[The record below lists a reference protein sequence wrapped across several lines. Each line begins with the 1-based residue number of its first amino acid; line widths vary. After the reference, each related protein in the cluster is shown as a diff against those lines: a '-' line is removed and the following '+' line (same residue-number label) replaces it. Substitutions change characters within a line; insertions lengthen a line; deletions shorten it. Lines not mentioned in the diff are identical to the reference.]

1 MPQETNLNVAPYFD
15 DFDPQSNYYKV
26 LFKPGF
32 PVQARELTGL
42 QSILQNQIES
52 FGNNIFKE
60 GAKVIPGDLTYI
72 QNFYGVQIE
81 TEFLG
86 IPVGIYLDQLIG
98 TTITGA
104 TSGIT
109 AKVVS
114 YITDEESERGV
125 YTLYLNYENSPTS
138 DEGIISF
145 LDNEVLL
152 TGKNITYAS
161 TFISSGEG
169 FATTIP
175 SNSAIIGSSFNIS
188 QGVYY
193 LRGYFVN
200 VDEQTLILDQ
210 YSNTPSYRVGLD
222 VVEEIIS
229 SDDDPSLN
237 DNARGFNNFTAPGAD
252 RLKISTTLSKKPLGS
267 FDESNFVQ
275 LSEVKDGILRLIN
288 KNTEF
293 NFLGDEF
300 ARRTFDESGNYYVKE
315 FVTSVKNSLNDNEG
329 NRGIYNSNQ
338 TTQSGNVPSD
348 DIGIYKISPGKA
360 YVKGYEVE
368 TIATSL
374 IDFQKPRST
383 RSVEDQAVNF
393 GFGPTLNLNRVSGS
407 AQIGVNT
414 TLTLSLRDQRI
425 GSDSLSSAGKEIGI
439 ARVYD
444 FALESGSYDT
454 NFPNLNVWDLSL
466 FDVQTYTDITL
477 NEPVTLNTSTFIKGE
492 SSGAKGYLKSN
503 VSAGTAITAYNVEG
517 EFFKGERIIFNGVL
531 DDARFIVSDKN
542 YKLSDVKSV
551 FTNVGSSKTFT
562 GDTIQSKVRSFG
574 SANVSAEDSGSSLIS
589 IPVDPGFSFIGIVST
604 GNLVRYSRPD
614 LDTASFARVTG
625 VGRTNIT
632 VQAVTTV
639 SGICDGTLPSSSET
653 VSNLEL
659 LSTKGSSSF
668 DSGNSSSNNAIF
680 SELPKQNISSV
691 DLLGSELVIRKQ
703 FNTSITNNSTP
714 IINAGSN
721 EVFLPFDE
729 ERYTLIRSDG
739 STEVLT
745 DDRFDF
751 TNGSQSLQIN
761 GLGSND
767 TDTQL
772 ITTIRKT
779 NVTSKTKLRNIS
791 KDLIINKSSNSASGI
806 GTTTLNDGLN
816 YGNFPFGT
824 RVQDEIISL
833 NTVDVY
839 KIYGIFESENNED
852 PTSPFMKLLQ
862 LDGISGTTNDLIIG
876 ETLVGQTSGAKAV
889 YLRKLDDTSIYFT
902 YLNQSTFKNGE
913 VINFKES
920 SVNCIS
926 SEVKLGSKEITTDFK
941 FFNGQKNTFYDYSR
955 LIRRG
960 EAQIPARKLRV
971 YYASSTYDSG
981 DTGDI
986 TTVNSYIGYDYGKEI
1001 PLTGNV
1007 RNSDIIDARP
1017 RLSDYSVV
1025 EGAKSPFEFD
1035 GRVFADG
1042 ANGNLQSSKNV
1053 IASDE
1058 SLTVNYEYY
1067 LPRADRIYI
1076 DREGSL
1082 GVSYGTPDDQPRL
1095 PDSLSNVMN
1104 IANVYLPAYLY
1115 NVSDAEVKFIENKRY
1130 QMSDIAKLEQRI
1142 KNLEYYTSLN
1152 QLETNTLNL
1161 FVEDANGNNR
1171 FKSGIFVDNF
1181 TTLETQDTSIGIRNS
1196 VDTERGILR
1205 PSHYTTAINLELGTT
1220 AISGIGTTSNTNQDS
1235 NFAEVVGV
1243 NVKKTDRILTLG
1255 YTDNVWL
1262 EQPYATRVENVTPF
1276 LVQFWQGNIELTPE
1290 VDIWIDVNEL
1300 EVNDV
1305 LLEGS
1310 FRGVAEALGA
1320 DITTRADGTRSG
1332 ISPVVWNSW
1341 ETVGVNV
1348 NTSLSNNQ
1356 STETNSTNRQTG
1368 SNTQSSNGL
1377 TVTTQTFQTETTTTT
1392 TNTINAT
1399 TSTSLAQNRTGQ
1411 QFFVNERIDTESLGN
1426 RVVKREIINFM
1437 RSRNIDVN
1445 GTGFK
1450 PFTRLYSFFDDVD
1463 VNNYVSPKLIEIE
1476 MLHGTFIVGET
1487 VRGRM
1492 NDGGSEII
1500 NSSTVPTIDFR
1511 VANTNHKYGPYNNPS
1526 DVYDTNPYDREIT
1539 IPPIY
1544 SESSTILNIDTFSL
1558 QSLELS
1564 QFSGWISTSMI
1575 LTGTSS
1581 GAEAKVTNVRLISDR
1596 VGTLQCS
1603 YFVPS
1608 PSNPANPTFETG
1620 RTNFRL
1626 TSSSTNSLVE
1636 GIVSS
1641 AGETIFY
1648 SQGDLDTTQESTLSL
1663 RNATVQTTDTSQTR
1677 TLSDSSTAS
1686 TVLVSSDINT
1696 DTTTTSEID
1705 LVLPPPPP
1713 PQVIVLPPP
1722 VIIAPPPVPPQDPPN
1737 GGGQTDPLAQTFIV
1751 DDPTG
1756 VFITKVDIFFQSK
1769 DANVPVLFEIRE
1781 TNLGTPTQKVL
1792 PFSFVSVNPD
1802 NVNTSLNG
1810 TVPTTINL
1818 KAPVYLN
1825 PGREYAIVL
1834 LSKSTEY
1841 KVWIS
1846 RLGEPD
1852 VTTLGQEAGQILVT
1866 EQPLLGSLFK
1876 SQNASVWTPSQ
1887 FEDLKFTLYA
1897 AVFESQGS
1905 VSFYNPDLPSDLSLI
1920 DPNGLT
1926 INSREIRVG
1935 LGTTV
1940 VDSGLIVGNT
1950 VKQLN
1955 GRAEGSLVAFAGSI
1969 TSDLT
1974 ITNAGVGYTPSSGGF
1989 TYTGIALTSIT
2000 GKGINATADLT
2011 IQDGVAVGATIR
2023 TGGSGYVVGD
2033 VLTPVSIGSVNL
2045 GSGIQLSVE
2054 TILGNNT
2061 LILDN
2066 VQGNFVVNNSLLP
2079 LYYENSSGITTELN
2093 KGVGGNVIPNVINVA
2108 EQGNYVR
2115 VFQRNHGLYSNIN
2128 RVTISGVRGDT
2139 VTTTLSQD
2147 YNFDSTT
2154 FIPTNDIPTH
2164 FDTFENIGVA
2174 GTNPGYV
2181 KIGDEIIEYTG
2192 IDGNALVG
2200 ITRGVDN
2207 TVIQNHAKDELIAKY
2222 ELNGVSLRRINTS
2235 HNLFDVNSSELP
2247 EPQIGLDYYYI
2258 KLQLDANGVDRT
2270 PGNPSGFTA
2279 LYFNE
2284 NKIAGGPS
2292 VRGTY
2297 NLPFNLITPKVTT
2310 ITPLGTNIIS
2320 QARTISAASVSGN
2333 QESYLDKGFKQTTLY
2348 DKNYFDGLRMIASP
2362 ENENIQLDAG
2372 TFPGKKSFSLNF
2384 TLLSSNSRI
2393 SPVIDLDNASVVFTM
2408 NRVNRPVT
2416 NYISNFRVNTTE
2428 DDPNRFVY
2436 VSKNVTL
2443 ENPATSLEVLL
2454 DGYISNFNDIRV
2466 FYALN
2471 QDVPVEETI
2480 FTAFPGYNNIDTNGS
2495 IIDISQNDGTS
2506 DKRVPTVDSYVP
2518 EPTSDQFREYKFTI
2532 DDVVTFKSFRVKIIA
2547 TSTDQSNAPQIRNL
2561 RVISFA

>member
-60 GAKVIPGDLTYI
+60 GTKVIPGDLTYI

-81 TEFLG
+81 PEFLG

-98 TTITGA
+98 TTITGE

-125 YTLYLNYENSPTS
+125 YTLYLNYENSPNS
-138 DEGIISF
+138 DEEIISF

-169 FATTIP
+169 FATTIS
-175 SNSAIIGSSFNIS
+175 SNAAIIGSSFNIS
-188 QGVYY
+188 RGIYY

-200 VDEQTLILDQ
+200 VNEQTLILDQ

-222 VVEEIIS
+222 VIEEIIS

-275 LSEVKDGILRLIN
+275 LSEVKEGVLRLIN

-315 FVTSVKNSLNDNEG
+315 FVTTVKNSLNDSEG

-348 DIGIYKISPGKA
+348 DLGIYKISPGKA

-374 IDFQKPRST
+374 IDFKKPRST
-383 RSVEDQAVNF
+383 RTLENQAVNF

-407 AQIGVNT
+407 ASIGVNT
-414 TLTLSLRDQRI
+414 TLTLSLRDERV
-425 GSDSLSSAGKEIGI
+425 GDDPFLSPGKEIGI

-454 NFPNLNVWDLSL
+454 TRPDLNVFDLSL
-466 FDVQTYTDITL
+466 FDVQTYSEITL

-492 SSGAKGYLKSN
+492 SSGAKGYLKTN
-503 VSAGTAITAYNVEG
+503 VSAATTITAYNVEG
-517 EFFKGERIIFNGVL
+517 DFFKGERILFNGVL
-531 DDARFIVSDKN
+531 DDARFIVDDRN

-551 FTNVGSSKTFT
+551 FSNVGNAKTFT
-562 GDTIQSKVRSFG
+562 GDTVQTVSRSFG
-574 SANVSAEDSGSSLIS
+574 SAGIKSENDSGTSLITL
-589 IPVDPGFSFIGIVST
+589 PTDPGFSFIGIAT
-604 GNLVRYSRPD
+604 IGNLVKYSRPNFE
-614 LDTASFARVTG
+614 TVSFGKISRVRRTKINI
-625 VGRTNIT
+625 VGL
-632 VQAVTTV
+632 TTV
-639 SGICDGTLPSSSET
+639 NGICDGQLPQSDEEIT
-653 VSNLEL
+653 NLQFL
-659 LSTKGSSSF
+659 TTKGASSL
-668 DSGNSSSNNAIF
+668 DSGNSSNNNSIF
-680 SELPKQNISSV
+680 SEFPKQNISSV
-691 DLLGSELVIRKQ
+691 DLVGSELIIRKQ

-714 IINAGSN
+714 VINAGTN

-745 DDRFDF
+745 QDRFDF
-751 TNGSQSLQIN
+751 TNGSQSVQIN

-779 NVTSKTKLRNIS
+779 DVTSKTKLRNIS
-791 KDLIINKSSNSASGI
+791 QDLIINKSNNSASGI
-806 GTTTLNDGLN
+806 GTTTLNDGLT

-824 RVQDEIISL
+824 RVQDEIVSL

-839 KIYGIFESENNED
+839 KIYGVFESEDNED
-852 PTSPFMKLLQ
+852 PTSPFMTLLQ
-862 LDGISGTTNDLIIG
+862 LDGISGTTNDLIVG
-876 ETLVGQTSGAKAV
+876 ETLIGQTSGAKAV
-889 YLRKLDDTSIYFT
+889 YLKKLDDTAIYFT

-913 VINFKES
+913 VINFQES
-920 SVNCIS
+920 SVNCVS
-926 SEVKLGSKEITTDFK
+926 SEVNLGSKEITTDFK
-941 FFNGQKNTFYDYSR
+941 FFNGQRNTFYDYSR

-960 EAQIPARKLRV
+960 EAQIPSRKLRV

-981 DTGDI
+981 DDGDI
-986 TTVNSYIGYDYGKEI
+986 TTVNSYTGYDYGKEI

-1017 RLSDYSVV
+1017 RLSDYTVV
-1025 EGAKSPFEFD
+1025 EGGKSPFEFD

-1042 ANGNLQSSKNV
+1042 ANGNLQSSKNI

-1058 SLTVNYEYY
+1058 SLTVSYDYY
-1067 LPRADRIYI
+1067 LPRADRVYI
-1076 DREGSL
+1076 DREGVL

-1196 VDTERGILR
+1196 IDTERGILR

-1220 AISGIGTTSNTNQDS
+1220 AVSGIGTTSNTNQDS
-1235 NFAEVVGV
+1235 NFAKVVGA
-1243 NVKKTDRILTLG
+1243 NVKKSDRILTLD
-1255 YTDNVWL
+1255 YTDDAWL

-1290 VDIWIDVNEL
+1290 VDVWIDVNEL

-1305 LLEGS
+1305 LVEGS

-1320 DITTRADGTRSG
+1320 DITTRADGSRSG
-1332 ISPVVWNSW
+1332 ISPVIWNSW
-1341 ETVGVNV
+1341 QTVGVDV
-1348 NTSLSNNQ
+1348 NTSLSNSQ
-1356 STETNSTNRQTG
+1356 STQTNSSNRQTG
-1368 SNTQSSNGL
+1368 QNTQTSNGL
-1377 TVTTQTFQTETTTTT
+1377 TVSTQTFQTESTNTT
-1392 TNTINAT
+1392 TNNITAT
-1399 TSTSLAQNRTGQ
+1399 TSTTLAQNRTGNR
-1411 QFFVNERIDTESLGN
+1411 FFINERIDTESLGN

-1445 GTGFK
+1445 ATGFK

-1463 VNNYVSPKLIEIE
+1463 VNNYVTPKLIEIE

-1492 NDGGSEII
+1492 NNGGSEIL
-1500 NSSTVPTIDFR
+1500 NSSTIPSIDFR
-1511 VANTNHKYGPYNNPS
+1511 VANTNHKYGPYNNPT
-1526 DVYDTNPYDREIT
+1526 DTYDTNPYDREIT
-1539 IPPIY
+1539 IPPNY
-1544 SESSTILNIDTFSL
+1544 SESSSILNIDTFSL

-1575 LTGTSS
+1575 LTGATS

-1636 GIVSS
+1636 GIVST
-1641 AGETIFY
+1641 AGESIFY
-1648 SQGDLDTTQESTLSL
+1648 SQGDLDTTQESTLSV
-1663 RNATVQTTDTSQTR
+1663 RNAIVRQFDVSQSR
-1677 TLSDSSTAS
+1677 SLSDTSTAS
-1686 TVLVSSDINT
+1686 TTIVSTDTNT
-1696 DTTTTSEID
+1696 DTTSTTQS
-1705 LVLPPPPP
+1705 LL
-1713 PQVIVLPPP
+1713 
-1722 VIIAPPPVPPQDPPN
+1722 VPPAPVTTN
-1737 GGGQTDPLAQTFIV
+1737 GRGRTDPLAQTFIV

-1756 VFITKVDIFFQSK
+1756 VFITKVDVFFQSK
-1769 DANVPVLFEIRE
+1769 DANVPLLFEIRE
-1781 TNLGTPTQKVL
+1781 TNLGTPTDRVL
-1792 PFSFVSVNPD
+1792 PFSAVSVNPNNINISD
-1802 NVNTSLNG
+1802 DG

-1818 KAPVYLN
+1818 EAPVYLN
-1825 PGREYAIVL
+1825 PGREYALVL

-1841 KVWIS
+1841 TVWIS
-1846 RLGEPD
+1846 RLGETD

-1897 AVFESQGS
+1897 AIFKSQGS

-1940 VDSGLIVGNT
+1940 ADSGLVVGNT

-1955 GRAEGSLVAFAGSI
+1955 DIAEGTLVAFAGSI

-1974 ITNAGVGYTPSSGGF
+1974 ITKAGVGYTPSSGGF
-1989 TYTGIALTSIT
+1989 TYTGVALTSVT

-2011 IQDGVAVGATIR
+2011 IQNGVAVGATIR
-2023 TGGSGYVVGD
+2023 VGGSGYVVGD
-2033 VLTPVSIGSVNL
+2033 VLTPVSVGSVSL
-2045 GSGIQLSVE
+2045 GSGIQLSVK

-2061 LILDN
+2061 LVLDN
-2066 VQGNFVVNNSLLP
+2066 VQGNFETSSE
-2079 LYYENSSGITTELN
+2079 LYYENNSGITTELN
-2093 KGVGGNVIPNVINVA
+2093 SGLGGNVVPSSINVT

-2115 VFQRNHGLYSNIN
+2115 VFQRNHGLYSNVN
-2128 RVTISGVRGDT
+2128 RVTISGVKGDT
-2139 VTTTLSQD
+2139 ATTTLNQD
-2147 YNFDSTT
+2147 YNFDTT
-2154 FIPTNDIPTH
+2154 AFIVTNNIPTH
-2164 FDTFENIGVA
+2164 FNTFENIGVA
-2174 GTNPGYV
+2174 GTNPGYI
-2181 KIGDEIIEYTG
+2181 KIGDEIISYTG
-2192 IDGNALVG
+2192 VDGSALVG
-2200 ITRGVDN
+2200 ITRGIDN
-2207 TVIQNHAKDELIAKY
+2207 TVVQNHEKGEIISKY
-2222 ELNGVSLRRINTS
+2222 ELNGISLRRINTS
-2235 HNLFDVNSSELP
+2235 HNLSNVNASELT
-2247 EPQIGLDYYYI
+2247 ETAIGLDYYYI
-2258 KLQLDANGVDRT
+2258 KLQLNANGTNRA
-2270 PGNPSGFTA
+2270 PGNSDGFIP

-2284 NKIAGGPS
+2284 NKVAGGPS
-2292 VRGTY
+2292 AKGTY

-2320 QARTISAASVSGN
+2320 QARTISASSVSGN

-2348 DKNYFDGLRMIASP
+2348 DKNYFDGLRMIASR
-2362 ENENIQLDAG
+2362 ENETLLLDSNKL
-2372 TFPGKKSFSLNF
+2372 PGRKSFSLNF
-2384 TLLSSNSRI
+2384 TLLSNNSRI

-2408 NRVNRPVT
+2408 NRVNRPIT
-2416 NYISNFRVNTTE
+2416 NYITDFRVNSIE
-2428 DDPNRFVY
+2428 DDPNRFIY

-2454 DGYISNFNDIRV
+2454 DGYASNFNDIRV

-2471 QDVPVEETI
+2471 QDTPVEEVI
-2480 FTAFPGYNNIDTNGS
+2480 FTPFPGYNNIDTNGS
-2495 IIDISQNDGTS
+2495 IIDISQNDGTP

-2518 EPTSDQFREYKFTI
+2518 EPSSDQFREYKFTI
-2532 DDVVTFKSFRVKIIA
+2532 DDLVAFKSFRIKIIA

-2561 RVISFA
+2561 RVLSFA

>member
-15 DFDPQSNYYKV
+15 DFDPQSNFYKV

-32 PVQARELTGL
+32 PVQARELTSL
-42 QSILQNQIES
+42 QSILQNQVEN

-60 GAKVIPGDLTYI
+60 GTKVIPGDLTYI

-81 TEFLG
+81 PEFIG
-86 IPVGIYLDQLIG
+86 IPVGVYLDQLIG
-98 TTITGA
+98 STITGA

-114 YITDEESERGV
+114 YITDQESERGV

-138 DEGIISF
+138 DEEIISF
-145 LDNEVLL
+145 LDNEILL
-152 TGKNITYAS
+152 AGKNISFAS

-169 FATTIP
+169 FALTIP
-175 SNSAIIGSSFNIS
+175 SNAAIIGSSFNIS
-188 QGVYY
+188 RGIYY
-193 LRGYFVN
+193 IRGYFVN
-200 VDEQTLILDQ
+200 VNEETLILDQ

-222 VVEEIIS
+222 VIEEIIS
-229 SDDDPSLN
+229 SDDDTSLN

-252 RLKISTTLSKKPLGS
+252 RLKISTSLSKKPLGS
-267 FDESNFVQ
+267 FDDTNFIQ
-275 LSEVKDGILRLIN
+275 LSEVKDGILRVIN

-315 FVTSVKNSLNDNEG
+315 FVTTVKNSLNDNEG

-348 DIGIYKISPGKA
+348 DLGIYKISPGKA

-374 IDFQKPRST
+374 IDFEKPRST
-383 RSVEDQAVNF
+383 KTLENQAVNF
-393 GFGPTLNLNRVSGS
+393 GFGPTLNLNRVNGS
-407 AQIGVNT
+407 ASIGVNT
-414 TLTLSLRDQRI
+414 TLTLSLRDERV
-425 GSDSLSSAGKEIGI
+425 GDDPFLSSGKEIGI

-454 NFPNLNVWDLSL
+454 TFPNLNVFDLSL
-466 FDVQTYTDITL
+466 FDVQTYSEITL

-503 VSAGTAITAYNVEG
+503 VSSATTITAYNVEG
-517 EFFKGERIIFNGVL
+517 DFFTGERILFNGVL
-531 DDARFIVSDKN
+531 DNSRFVVGDTN

-551 FTNVGSSKTFT
+551 FSNVGGSKTFT
-562 GDTIQSKVRSFG
+562 GDTVQTSIRSFG
-574 SANVSAEDSGSSLIS
+574 SAGIKSENSSGTSLITL
-589 IPVDPGFSFIGIVST
+589 PTDPGFSFIGIASV
-604 GNLVRYSRPD
+604 GNLVKYSRPGFENV
-614 LDTASFARVTG
+614 SFGRVSRVRRTKLNI
-625 VGRTNIT
+625 VG
-632 VQAVTTV
+632 VTTV
-639 SGICDGTLPSSSET
+639 NGICDGGLPQSDEEI
-653 VSNLEL
+653 SNLEI
-659 LSTKGSSSF
+659 LSTKGASSF

-680 SELPKQNISSV
+680 SEFPKQNISSV
-691 DLLGSELVIRKQ
+691 DLVGSELIIRKQ
-703 FNTSITNNSTP
+703 FNTSISNNSTP
-714 IINAGSN
+714 VINAGTN

-745 DDRFDF
+745 EDRFDF

-791 KDLIINKSSNSASGI
+791 QDLIINKSSNSASGI
-806 GTTTLNDGLN
+806 GTTTLNDGLT

-839 KIYGIFESENNED
+839 KIYGIFESEDNED
-852 PTSPFMKLLQ
+852 PTSPFMTLLQ
-862 LDGISGTTNDLIIG
+862 LDGLSGTTNDLIIG
-876 ETLVGQTSGAKAV
+876 ETLIGKTSGAKAI
-889 YLRKLDDTSIYFT
+889 YLKRLDDNSIYFT

-913 VINFKES
+913 VINFQKS
-920 SVNCIS
+920 TVNAVS
-926 SEVKLGSKEITTDFK
+926 SEVNLGSKEITTDFK
-941 FFNGQKNTFYDYSR
+941 FFNGQRNTFYDYSR

-960 EAQIPARKLRV
+960 EAQIPSRKLRV
-971 YYASSTYDSG
+971 YYASSTYDPG
-981 DTGDI
+981 DDGDI
-986 TTVNSYIGYDYGKEI
+986 TTINSYTGYDYGKEI
-1001 PLTGNV
+1001 SLIGNV

-1017 RLSDYSVV
+1017 RLSDYSLS
-1025 EGAKSPFEFD
+1025 EGARSPFEFD

-1042 ANGNLQSSKNV
+1042 ASGNLQSSKNI

-1058 SLTVNYEYY
+1058 SLTVTYEYY
-1067 LPRADRIYI
+1067 LPRADRLYI
-1076 DREGSL
+1076 DREGSI

-1095 PDSLSNVMN
+1095 PESLSNVMN
-1104 IANVYLPAYLY
+1104 IANIYLPAYLY
-1115 NVSDAEVKFIENKRY
+1115 NTTDAEVKFIENKRY

-1181 TTLETQDTSIGIRNS
+1181 TTLETQDTSIGVRNS
-1196 VDTERGILR
+1196 IDTERGILR
-1205 PSHYTTAINLELGTT
+1205 PSHYTTALNLELGTT

-1235 NFAEVVGV
+1235 NFAKVVGT
-1243 NVKKTDRILTLG
+1243 NVKKTDRILTLD
-1255 YTDNVWL
+1255 YTDDAWL
-1262 EQPYATRVENVTPF
+1262 QQPYATRVENVTPF
-1276 LVQFWQGNIELTPE
+1276 LVQFWQGSIELTPE
-1290 VDIWIDVNEL
+1290 VDVWIDVNEL

-1305 LLEGS
+1305 LIEGS
-1310 FRGVAEALGA
+1310 FRGVAEALNA
-1320 DITTRADGTRSG
+1320 EITTRADGSRSG

-1341 ETVGVNV
+1341 QTVGVDV

-1356 STETNSTNRQTG
+1356 STQTNSSNRQTG
-1368 SNTQSSNGL
+1368 QNTQTSNGL
-1377 TVTTQTFQTETTTTT
+1377 TVTTQTFQTETTNIT
-1392 TNTINAT
+1392 TNNITAT
-1399 TSTSLAQNRTGQ
+1399 TSTTLAQNRTGN

-1445 GTGFK
+1445 ATGFK

-1463 VNNYVSPKLIEIE
+1463 VNNYVTPKLIEIE
-1476 MLHGTFIVGET
+1476 MLHGTFVVGET
-1487 VRGRM
+1487 IRGRM
-1492 NDGGSEII
+1492 NDGGSDII
-1500 NSSTVPTIDFR
+1500 NSSTIPSINFR
-1511 VANTNHKYGPYNNPS
+1511 VAATNHKYGPFNNPT
-1526 DVYDTNPYDREIT
+1526 DTYDTNPYDREIT
-1539 IPPIY
+1539 IPPNY
-1544 SESSTILNIDTFSL
+1544 SESSSILNIDTFSL

-1575 LTGTSS
+1575 LTGATS

-1636 GIVSS
+1636 GIVST
-1641 AGETIFY
+1641 AGESIFY
-1648 SQGDLDTTQESTLSL
+1648 SQGDLDTTQESTLSV
-1663 RNATVQTTDTSQTR
+1663 RNATVRQFDVSQSRSLSDNSSASTTIVSTDT
-1677 TLSDSSTAS
+1677 
-1686 TVLVSSDINT
+1686 NT
-1696 DTTTTSEID
+1696 DTTSTSQS
-1705 LVLPPPPP
+1705 VL
-1713 PQVIVLPPP
+1713 
-1722 VIIAPPPVPPQDPPN
+1722 VPPAPIPTRLPGN
-1737 GGGQTDPLAQTFIV
+1737 GRGRIDPLAQTFIV

-1756 VFITKVDIFFQSK
+1756 VFITKVDVFFQSK

-1781 TNLGTPTQKVL
+1781 TNLGTPTQRVL
-1792 PFSFVSVNPD
+1792 PFSAVSVNPD
-1802 NVNTSLNG
+1802 NVNISSDG

-1818 KAPVYLN
+1818 EAPVYLN
-1825 PGREYAIVL
+1825 PGREYALVL

-1841 KVWIS
+1841 RVWIS
-1846 RLGEPD
+1846 RLGEAD
-1852 VTTLGQEAGQILVT
+1852 VSTLGQESGQILVT

-1897 AVFESQGS
+1897 AIFKSQGS
-1905 VSFYNPDLPSDLSLI
+1905 VTFFNPDLPSDLSLI
-1920 DPNGLT
+1920 DPNGLK
-1926 INSREIRVG
+1926 INSKKIRIG
-1935 LGTTV
+1935 LGVTV
-1940 VDSGLIVGNT
+1940 SDSELVIGNT

-1955 GRAEGSLVAFAGSI
+1955 GVGEGTLVAFAGSI
-1969 TSDLT
+1969 TSDLS
-1974 ITNAGVGYTPSSGGF
+1974 ITNSGIGYTPSSGSF
-1989 TYTGIALTSIT
+1989 TYTGVALTSIT
-2000 GKGINATADLT
+2000 GKGLNATADLT
-2011 IQDGVAVGATIR
+2011 IQNGSVTGATINN
-2023 TGGSGYVVGD
+2023 GGNGYVIGD
-2033 VLTPVSIGSVNL
+2033 VLSPITVGDLNL
-2045 GSGIQLSVE
+2045 GSGIQLSVQA
-2054 TILGNNT
+2054 ILGSNT
-2061 LILDN
+2061 LVIDN
-2066 VQGNFVVNNSLLP
+2066 VQGDFTTNSSFP
-2079 LYYENSSGITTELN
+2079 LYYDNNSGITTELN
-2093 KGVGGNVIPNVINVA
+2093 SSVGGGVVPLSINVT
-2108 EQGNYVR
+2108 EQGNYIR
-2115 VFQRNHGLYSNIN
+2115 VFQRNHGLYSNVN
-2128 RVTISGVRGDT
+2128 TVTISDVKSDT
-2139 VTTTLSQD
+2139 AKTTLSQD

-2154 FIPTNDIPTH
+2154 FIVTNNIPTH
-2164 FDTFENIGVA
+2164 FNTFENIGVA

-2192 IDGNALVG
+2192 VDGSALVG
-2200 ITRGVDN
+2200 VTRGIDN
-2207 TVIQNHAKDELIAKY
+2207 TVVQNHEKGESIFKY
-2222 ELNGVSLRRINTS
+2222 ELNGVSLRRINTTHELS
-2235 HNLFDVNSSELP
+2235 NVNSSELNEQP
-2247 EPQIGLDYYYI
+2247 IGLDYYYI
-2258 KLQLDANGVDRT
+2258 KIQTNTNGSNRSSS
-2270 PGNPSGFTA
+2270 NSEGFVP

-2284 NKIAGGPS
+2284 NKVGGGPS
-2292 VRGTY
+2292 VKGTY

-2310 ITPLGTNIIS
+2310 ITPLGTNILS
-2320 QARTISAASVSGN
+2320 QSRTISASSVSGN
-2333 QESYLDKGFKQTTLY
+2333 QESYLDKGFQQTTLY
-2348 DKNYFDGLRMIASP
+2348 DKNYFDGLRMIASR
-2362 ENENIQLDAG
+2362 ENEKLLLNGDIL
-2372 TFPGKKSFSLNF
+2372 PGKKSFALNF
-2384 TLLSSNSRI
+2384 TLLSNNSRI

-2408 NRVNRPVT
+2408 NRVNRPIT
-2416 NYISNFRVNTTE
+2416 DYISDFRVNNTE
-2428 DDPNRFVY
+2428 EDPNRFIY

-2454 DGYISNFNDIRV
+2454 DGYASNFNDIRV

-2471 QDVPVEETI
+2471 QDVPVEEVI
-2480 FTAFPGYNNIDTNGS
+2480 FTPFPGFNNIDTNGS
-2495 IIDISQNDGTS
+2495 IIDISQNDGNS

-2532 DDVVTFKSFRVKIIA
+2532 DDVVAFKSFRVKIIG

-2561 RVISFA
+2561 RVLSFA